1 MKCVVTTVAAIACT
15 AGVAAADM
23 GPVQIQS
30 ASGLSTTAQAG
41 SRPTERGSVTATY
54 DFATG
59 ALNYYAGS
67 SELDESIMF
76 DASLGG
82 YRILGVE
89 ASGIEASVN
98 WNDGAAFE
106 NWASELRLGWVD
118 ANFGII
124 GVAPFPETFEG
135 PTVEGTSMVFTG
147 GGFDYLSVD
156 GTVDIDADGI
166 IDDFFMP
173 AEGATVGAFST
184 YDDGSGLNAGTI
196 TGGTITFT
204 LAAVPTPGTAGLI
217 GLAGIAAVRR
227 RR

>member
-1 MKCVVTTVAAIACT
+1 HLQR
-15 AGVAAADM
+15 GFSAAADM
-23 GPVQIQS
+23 GPVQIDS
-30 ASGLSTTAQAG
+30 ASGLSASAQSGA
-41 SRPTERGSVTATY
+41 RPMHRGAVTATY

-82 YRILGVE
+82 YRVLGVE
-89 ASGIEASVN
+89 ASDIEASVN
-98 WNDGAAFE
+98 WNAGATYE
-106 NWASELRLGWVD
+106 NWASEMRLGWVD
-118 ANFGII
+118 ATFGII
-124 GVAPFPETFEG
+124 GVAPFPDTYEG
-135 PTVEGTSMVFTG
+135 PAIEGTSVVFTG
-147 GGFDYLSVD
+147 GGFDYVSVD
-156 GTVDIDADGI
+156 GTVDIDGDGV